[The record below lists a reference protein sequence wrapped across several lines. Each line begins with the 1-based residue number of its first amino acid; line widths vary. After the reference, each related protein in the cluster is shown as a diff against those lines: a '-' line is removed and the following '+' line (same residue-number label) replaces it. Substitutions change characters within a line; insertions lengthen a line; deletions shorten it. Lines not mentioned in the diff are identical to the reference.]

1 MDRSWPEPTPGVRRL
16 FRQAAEIALTP
27 LPSWV
32 EDLNRAS
39 LGGVAMRPVR
49 EDPVLAG
56 RIRDSTLA
64 NITHWAAANVQ
75 YPGRRVPANLG
86 TEMLETARDLVRRG
100 FDETALE
107 AYRTG
112 QGAAW
117 RRWMDICFGLTS
129 EVDELRELLDLSS
142 LSITAFID
150 DTIAAVTARMAAER
164 QELTRGTHAERR
176 AVVTLILEGAP
187 VGRRQAEARL
197 GYALTGPHVAAVV
210 WGPAAARVDHL
221 EQAADILVRT
231 GTGGSGARLTVVA
244 SAGAL
249 WVWIPSAAAPDVRA
263 VADRLVALPD
273 VRISVGRPGYD
284 LDGFRR
290 SHLDALAAQRMMA
303 RLDSPQRIARHE
315 DVQLV
320 ALMTQDLAL
329 ADEFVE
335 DVLGELAGA
344 DARTREAV
352 LTYVNERFNTSV
364 TARRLLTHRN
374 TVLRRLARADELL
387 PKPLSENPLHVAA
400 ALHLLNWRRPRT
412 R

>member
-1 MDRSWPEPTPGVRRL
+1 MDRPWPEPTPRVRRL
-16 FRQAAEIALTP
+16 FRHAAEIALAP
-27 LPSWV
+27 LPEWV
-32 EDLNRAS
+32 EELNRAS
-39 LGGVAMRPVR
+39 LGGVGMRPVR
-49 EDPVLAG
+49 DDPVLAD

-86 TEMLETARDLVRRG
+86 PEMLETARDLVRRG

-117 RRWMDICFGLTS
+117 RRWMEICFGLTS
-129 EVDELRELLDLSS
+129 RIDELRELLDLSS
-142 LSITAFID
+142 RSITAFID
-150 DTIAAVTARMAAER
+150 DTIAAITARMAAER

-176 AVVTLILEGAP
+176 AVITLILEGAP
-187 VGRRQAEARL
+187 IGRAQAEARL
-197 GYALTGPHVAAVV
+197 GYALTGPHLAAVV
-210 WGPAAARVDHL
+210 WGPAAARADHL
-221 EQAADILVRT
+221 ERAADTLVRT
-231 GTGGSGARLTVVA
+231 GTGGAGGRLTVVA

-249 WVWIPSAAAPDVRA
+249 WVWIPTAVAPGVRA
-263 VADRLVALPD
+263 VTERLAALPD
-273 VRISVGRPGYD
+273 VRIALGRPGHD

-303 RLDSPQRIARHE
+303 RLNSPQQVARHE

-335 DVLGELAGA
+335 DVLGDLAEA
-344 DARTREAV
+344 DAQTRDAV
-352 LTYVNERFNTSV
+352 LAYVDEQFNTSR

-387 PKPLSENPLHVAA
+387 PKPLAENPLHVAA
-400 ALHLLNWRRPRT
+400 ALNVLRWREPRA